1 MSDLHANGETESQFK
16 QTTVEEG
23 TKFKGTLESSC
34 QVLVRGSVDGDLIAP
49 SLVVSASGTVV
60 GNIRAHSIQSQ
71 GVLAGYID
79 ADEIQLSGSVR
90 SDTVIRAKTLEVRLQ
105 SSHKKLEI
113 TFGECV
119 LDVGD
124 DPAHFLE
131 VVSPPAMLPGAA
143 SKKSRRSEAAAVEA
157 PEEKLKPNDGSV
169 PVPS

>member
-34 QVLVRGSVDGDLIAP
+34 QVLVRGTVDGDLIAP
-49 SLVVSASGTVV
+49 SLVVSASGTVM
-60 GNIRAHSIQSQ
+60 GNIRAQSIQSQ
-71 GVLAGYID
+71 GVLAGHID

-105 SSHKKLEI
+105 SSHKKFEI

-124 DPAHFLE
+124 DPANFLE
-131 VVSPPAMLPGAA
+131 VISPPAVLPGAA
-143 SKKSRRSEAAAVEA
+143 NKKPRRSDATAEA
-157 PEEKLKPNDGSV
+157 PEEKLKPNDDSA